1 MEIEVVVD
9 AKDYLAGKTILKLII
24 EAKHGRNGE

>member
-9 AKDYLAGKTILKLII
+9 AKDYLAGKTSQVDYQ
-24 EAKHGRNGE
+24 AKHGRNGE